1 MGIFDIQ
8 PSDDDKAP
16 SADEIR
22 LMEKALNERPSFSI
36 RFRITLTF
44 LLAFLFSLGIG
55 VSSIIY
61 ISMMNAKQNFFD
73 NATKFAQTVE
83 QARRYEKN
91 FFLYHAKTD
100 LFDAL
105 SNIKA
110 AVSILDSTA
119 NEMRS
124 LLNRE
129 TYKQLANNLSEYEN
143 LLKQIDSWPGQSEV
157 TTETGDPEIESR
169 LRDYGHQ
176 ILISAMELMD
186 QERQRVHEAAHT
198 FMLAAGFSLVI
209 NFILLI
215 WVTMELARQILQ
227 PLSRAVTY
235 TERIAD
241 GDFRLIIPQRKFRDE
256 FSNLAIAINR
266 MIFELMEKQ
275 KQLVQSRKMAAV
287 GTLTSGIAHEL
298 NNPLN
303 NISITTEALLE
314 DLESYNREEIL
325 EMLKD
330 IFTQVERASGTVRNL
345 LDFTRLEQS
354 RVEAIDV
361 NDLIRS
367 SLKLVDNEHRLNG
380 IESEIRIA
388 GGLPKI
394 KGNFRN
400 LQQVFL
406 NILFNSAQAM
416 PDGGLLKIK
425 AGMAE
430 ENFIKI
436 DITDNGCGIAKEN
449 LEKVFDPFFTT
460 KDVGKGTGL
469 GLSVSYGIIKEIG
482 GRISVDSRAGK
493 WTTFSIYLPVD
504 DGKTE
509 PAVFVPEE
517 MDR

>member
-8 PSDDDKAP
+8 STDTEEAP
-16 SADEIR
+16 NSAEIR
-22 LMEKALNERPSFSI
+22 RMEKALMERPSFSI

-44 LLAFLFSLGIG
+44 LMAFLFSLGIG
-55 VSSIIY
+55 ISSIIY
-61 ISMMNAKQNFFD
+61 ISMLNAKQTFFD
-73 NATKFAQTVE
+73 NTTKFALTVE

-105 SNIKA
+105 SNVKN
-110 AVSILDSTA
+110 AVSILESTA
-119 NEMRS
+119 SEVRS
-124 LLNRE
+124 LLNRDTFKE
-129 TYKQLANNLSEYEN
+129 LANNLYEYEN
-143 LLKQIDSWPGQSEV
+143 LLKQIV
-157 TTETGDPEIESR
+157 TSQEADGDAVGVGNPDIESR

-176 ILISAMELMD
+176 ILTSAMELMD
-186 QERQRVHEAAHT
+186 QEREKVHATAHS
-198 FMLAAGFSLVI
+198 FMLAAGFSLII

-227 PLSRAVTY
+227 PLGRAVTY
-235 TERIAD
+235 TERIAA
-241 GDFRLIIPQRKFRDE
+241 GDFRLIVPQRKFRDE

-275 KQLVQSRKMAAV
+275 NQLVQSRKMAAV

-303 NISITTEALLE
+303 NISISTETLLE
-314 DLESYNREEIL
+314 DLDGYSREEIL
-325 EMLKD
+325 EMLGD

-354 RVEAIDV
+354 KVEAIDV
-361 NDLIRS
+361 DNLIQS
-367 SLKLVDNEHRLNG
+367 SLELVENENRLNS
-380 IESEIRIA
+380 IDVETQLSEY
-388 GGLPKI
+388 LPRV

-406 NILFNSAQAM
+406 NLLLNSAQAM
-416 PDGGLLKIK
+416 PDGGTLTVS
-425 AGMAE
+425 ADQAD
-430 ENFIKI
+430 ENFVKI
-436 DITDNGCGIAKEN
+436 DVTDTGCGIAKEN

-469 GLSVSYGIIKEIG
+469 GLSVSYGIINESG
-482 GRISVDSRAGK
+482 GKITVDSKEGEG
-493 WTTFSIYLPVD
+493 TTFSIYLPID
-504 DGKTE
+504 ED
-509 PAVFVPEE
+509 AL
-517 MDR
+517 